1 MASLTSKQDSKSLM
15 PADSAFR
22 MLSSV
27 PEPGPE
33 GVMCACAQNHAS
45 YWGVQGRERFP
56 RCSLKGAAH
65 ARPLSLASTGPL
77 HNRDCSNS
85 NTRVGH
91 LLSRMKRLLIW
102 AEVLVCRSKIL
113 ACVVFVQVL
122 WSQTL
127 FEDCQ

>member
-33 GVMCACAQNHAS
+33 GVMCACAQKFCIILGCA
-45 YWGVQGRERFP
+45 RERKFP

-77 HNRDCSNS
+77 HNRIAATPIQGLGTC
-85 NTRVGH
+85 
-91 LLSRMKRLLIW
+91 
-102 AEVLVCRSKIL
+102 
-113 ACVVFVQVL
+113 
-122 WSQTL
+122 
-127 FEDCQ
+127 